1 MVSDQPPV
9 PHLPNVPSA
18 LSIAGSDPSGG
29 AGIQAD
35 LKVFSAFGVYGGAA
49 ITALTA
55 QNTRNVTGVQAVPPE
70 FVQAQ
75 LEALAADL
83 RFHAI
88 KVGMVANASIAA
100 VVADWLSEL
109 ALEDPPPAI
118 VVDPVMVSKGGDAL
132 VEAEAVAAIRNH
144 LLPLASVITP
154 NRHEAARLL
163 GEADCAGIDRGDGG
177 RGTIARVA
185 DLGGD
190 SSEGRR
196 SCGRRGWRVRRRSER
211 RDDRGRA
218 RRPRRGA
225 AAGVASHRHAA
236 SARLG
241 VCALV
246 RDRGGACPRRSVR
259 SGDRRSP
266 RLCGAFARV
275 GLESLR
281 GTRQGSAGPSPCDPR
296 GVRAG
301 RAPMAAP
308 WFHLDPLPESGVVWL
323 PKDEAKHATG
333 ARRLGEGDAVVLFD
347 GRGTIAHAT
356 LLGTRDRR
364 GDVEARIDSI
374 ERHEPKRAAGRAG
387 DGATQG

>member
-29 AGIQAD
+29 AVIQAD

-55 QNTRNVTGVQAVPPE
+55 QNTRNVTGVHAVPPE

-88 KVGMVANASIAA
+88 KVGMVANAAIAA

-132 VEAEAVAAIRNH
+132 VEAEAVAAIRDH

-163 GEADCAGIDRGDGG
+163 GESDTPESIEEMEDAARSLASLTSAAILLKGG
-177 RGTIARVA
+177 G
-185 DLGGD
+185 LGGD
-190 SSEGRR
+190 GVCESGGEPIGEVIVDVLVDH
-196 SCGRRGWRVRRRSER
+196 GEVRRLES
-211 RDDRGRA
+211 
-218 RRPRRGA
+218 PRIDTPHLHGSGCA
-225 AAGVASHRHAA
+225 LSSAIAAGL
-236 SARLG
+236 ARG
-241 VCALV
+241 VPFDQAI
-246 RDRGGACPRRSVR
+246 DEARSFVVR
-259 SGDRRSP
+259 SLESGWN
-266 RLCGAFARV
+266 LCV
-275 GLESLR
+275 GL
-281 GTRQGSAGPSPCDPR
+281 GKGPPD
-296 GVRAG
+296 
-301 RAPMAAP
+301 
-308 WFHLDPLPESGVVWL
+308 HL
-323 PKDEAKHATG
+323 HA
-333 ARRLGEGDAVVLFD
+333 
-347 GRGTIAHAT
+347 I
-356 LLGTRDRR
+356 
-364 GDVEARIDSI
+364 
-374 ERHEPKRAAGRAG
+374 RAAFERGEL
-387 DGATQG
+387 

>member
-1 MVSDQPPV
+1 MPENRRMVSDQPPV

-55 QNTRNVTGVQAVPPE
+55 QNTRNVTGVHAVPPE

-88 KVGMVANASIAA
+88 KVGMVANAAIAA

-132 VEAEAVAAIRNH
+132 VEAEAVAAIRDH

-163 GEADCAGIDRGDGG
+163 GESDTPESIEEMEDAARSLASLTSAAILLKGG
-177 RGTIARVA
+177 G
-185 DLGGD
+185 LGGD
-190 SSEGRR
+190 GVCESGGEPIGEVIVDVLVDH
-196 SCGRRGWRVRRRSER
+196 GEVRRLES
-211 RDDRGRA
+211 
-218 RRPRRGA
+218 PRIDTPHLHGSGCA
-225 AAGVASHRHAA
+225 LSSAIAAGL
-236 SARLG
+236 ARG
-241 VCALV
+241 VPFDQAI
-246 RDRGGACPRRSVR
+246 DEARSFVVR
-259 SGDRRSP
+259 SLESGWN
-266 RLCGAFARV
+266 LCV
-275 GLESLR
+275 GL
-281 GTRQGSAGPSPCDPR
+281 GKGPPD
-296 GVRAG
+296 
-301 RAPMAAP
+301 
-308 WFHLDPLPESGVVWL
+308 HL
-323 PKDEAKHATG
+323 HA
-333 ARRLGEGDAVVLFD
+333 
-347 GRGTIAHAT
+347 I
-356 LLGTRDRR
+356 
-364 GDVEARIDSI
+364 
-374 ERHEPKRAAGRAG
+374 RAAFERGEL
-387 DGATQG
+387 

>member
-55 QNTRNVTGVQAVPPE
+55 QNTRNVTGVHAVPPE

-88 KVGMVANASIAA
+88 KVGMVANAAIAA

-132 VEAEAVAAIRNH
+132 VEAEAVAAIRDH

-163 GEADCAGIDRGDGG
+163 GESDTPESIEEMEDAARSLASLTSAAILLKGG
-177 RGTIARVA
+177 G
-185 DLGGD
+185 LGGD
-190 SSEGRR
+190 GVCESGGEPIGEVIVDVLVDH
-196 SCGRRGWRVRRRSER
+196 GEVRR
-211 RDDRGRA
+211 
-218 RRPRRGA
+218 
-225 AAGVASHRHAA
+225 
-236 SARLG
+236 L
-241 VCALV
+241 
-246 RDRGGACPRRSVR
+246 
-259 SGDRRSP
+259 
-266 RLCGAFARV
+266 
-275 GLESLR
+275 
-281 GTRQGSAGPSPCDPR
+281 
-296 GVRAG
+296 
-301 RAPMAAP
+301 
-308 WFHLDPLPESGVVWL
+308 
-323 PKDEAKHATG
+323 
-333 ARRLGEGDAVVLFD
+333 
-347 GRGTIAHAT
+347 
-356 LLGTRDRR
+356 
-364 GDVEARIDSI
+364 
-374 ERHEPKRAAGRAG
+374 
-387 DGATQG
+387 

>member
-1 MVSDQPPV
+1 MVSYQPPV

-55 QNTRNVTGVQAVPPE
+55 QNTRNVTGVHAVPPE

-88 KVGMVANASIAA
+88 KVGMVANAAIAA

-132 VEAEAVAAIRNH
+132 VEAEAVAAISDH

-163 GEADCAGIDRGDGG
+163 GESDTPESIEEMEDAARSLASLTSAAILLKGG
-177 RGTIARVA
+177 G
-185 DLGGD
+185 LGGD
-190 SSEGRR
+190 WVCESGGEPIGEVIVDVLVDH
-196 SCGRRGWRVRRRSER
+196 GEVRRLES
-211 RDDRGRA
+211 
-218 RRPRRGA
+218 PRIDTPHLHGSGCA
-225 AAGVASHRHAA
+225 LSSAIAAGL
-236 SARLG
+236 ARG
-241 VCALV
+241 VPFDQAI
-246 RDRGGACPRRSVR
+246 DEARSFVVR
-259 SGDRRSP
+259 SLESGWN
-266 RLCGAFARV
+266 LCV
-275 GLESLR
+275 GL
-281 GTRQGSAGPSPCDPR
+281 GKGPPD
-296 GVRAG
+296 
-301 RAPMAAP
+301 
-308 WFHLDPLPESGVVWL
+308 HL
-323 PKDEAKHATG
+323 HA
-333 ARRLGEGDAVVLFD
+333 
-347 GRGTIAHAT
+347 I
-356 LLGTRDRR
+356 
-364 GDVEARIDSI
+364 
-374 ERHEPKRAAGRAG
+374 RAAFERGEL
-387 DGATQG
+387 

>member
-55 QNTRNVTGVQAVPPE
+55 QNTRNVTGVHAVPPE

-88 KVGMVANASIAA
+88 KVGMIANAAIAA

-132 VEAEAVAAIRNH
+132 VEAEAVAAIRDH

-163 GEADCAGIDRGDGG
+163 GEADAPESIEEMEDAARSLASLTSAAILLKGG
-177 RGTIARVA
+177 G
-185 DLGGD
+185 LGGD
-190 SSEGRR
+190 GVCESGGEPIGEVIVDVLVDH
-196 SCGRRGWRVRRRSER
+196 GEVRRLES
-211 RDDRGRA
+211 
-218 RRPRRGA
+218 PRIDTPHLHGSGCA
-225 AAGVASHRHAA
+225 LSSAIAAGL
-236 SARLG
+236 ARG
-241 VCALV
+241 VPFDQAI
-246 RDRGGACPRRSVR
+246 DEARSFVVR
-259 SGDRRSP
+259 SLESGWN
-266 RLCGAFARV
+266 LCV
-275 GLESLR
+275 GL
-281 GTRQGSAGPSPCDPR
+281 GKGPPDHLHAI
-296 GVRAG
+296 RA
-301 RAPMAAP
+301 A
-308 WFHLDPLPESGVVWL
+308 
-323 PKDEAKHATG
+323 
-333 ARRLGEGDAVVLFD
+333 
-347 GRGTIAHAT
+347 
-356 LLGTRDRR
+356 
-364 GDVEARIDSI
+364 I
-374 ERHEPKRAAGRAG
+374 ERGEL
-387 DGATQG
+387 

>member
-55 QNTRNVTGVQAVPPE
+55 QNTRNVTGVHAVPPE

-88 KVGMVANASIAA
+88 KVGMVANAAIAA

-132 VEAEAVAAIRNH
+132 VEAEAVAAIRDH

-163 GEADCAGIDRGDGG
+163 GESDTPESIEEMEDAARSLASLTSAAILLKGG
-177 RGTIARVA
+177 G
-185 DLGGD
+185 LGGD
-190 SSEGRR
+190 GVCESGGEPIGEVIVDVLVDH
-196 SCGRRGWRVRRRSER
+196 GEVRRLES
-211 RDDRGRA
+211 
-218 RRPRRGA
+218 PRIDTPHLHGSGCA
-225 AAGVASHRHAA
+225 LSSAIAAGL
-236 SARLG
+236 ARG
-241 VCALV
+241 VPFDQAI
-246 RDRGGACPRRSVR
+246 DEARSFVVR
-259 SGDRRSP
+259 SLESGWN
-266 RLCGAFARV
+266 LCV
-275 GLESLR
+275 GL
-281 GTRQGSAGPSPCDPR
+281 GKGPPDHMHAI
-296 GVRAG
+296 RA
-301 RAPMAAP
+301 A
-308 WFHLDPLPESGVVWL
+308 
-323 PKDEAKHATG
+323 
-333 ARRLGEGDAVVLFD
+333 
-347 GRGTIAHAT
+347 
-356 LLGTRDRR
+356 
-364 GDVEARIDSI
+364 I
-374 ERHEPKRAAGRAG
+374 ERGEL
-387 DGATQG
+387 

>member
-55 QNTRNVTGVQAVPPE
+55 QNTRNVTGVHAVPPE

-88 KVGMVANASIAA
+88 KVGMIANAAIAA

-132 VEAEAVAAIRNH
+132 VEAEAVAAIRDH

-163 GEADCAGIDRGDGG
+163 GESDTPESIEEMEDAARSLASLTSAAILLKGG
-177 RGTIARVA
+177 G
-185 DLGGD
+185 LGGD
-190 SSEGRR
+190 GVCESGGEPIGEVIVDVLVDH
-196 SCGRRGWRVRRRSER
+196 GEVRRLES
-211 RDDRGRA
+211 
-218 RRPRRGA
+218 PRIDTPHLHGSGCA
-225 AAGVASHRHAA
+225 LSSAIAAGL
-236 SARLG
+236 ARG
-241 VCALV
+241 VPFDQAI
-246 RDRGGACPRRSVR
+246 DEARSFVVR
-259 SGDRRSP
+259 SLESGWN
-266 RLCGAFARV
+266 LCV
-275 GLESLR
+275 GL
-281 GTRQGSAGPSPCDPR
+281 GKGPPD
-296 GVRAG
+296 
-301 RAPMAAP
+301 
-308 WFHLDPLPESGVVWL
+308 HL
-323 PKDEAKHATG
+323 HA
-333 ARRLGEGDAVVLFD
+333 
-347 GRGTIAHAT
+347 I
-356 LLGTRDRR
+356 
-364 GDVEARIDSI
+364 
-374 ERHEPKRAAGRAG
+374 RAAFERGEL
-387 DGATQG
+387 

>member
-55 QNTRNVTGVQAVPPE
+55 QNTRNVTGVHAVPPE

-88 KVGMVANASIAA
+88 KVGMVANAAIAA

-132 VEAEAVAAIRNH
+132 VEAEAVAAIRDH

-163 GEADCAGIDRGDGG
+163 GESDTPESIEEMEDAARSLASLTSAAILLKGG
-177 RGTIARVA
+177 G
-185 DLGGD
+185 LGGD
-190 SSEGRR
+190 GVCESGGEPIGEVIVDVLVDH
-196 SCGRRGWRVRRRSER
+196 GEVRRLES
-211 RDDRGRA
+211 
-218 RRPRRGA
+218 PRIDTPHLHGSGCA
-225 AAGVASHRHAA
+225 LSSAIAAGL
-236 SARLG
+236 ARG
-241 VCALV
+241 VPFDQAI
-246 RDRGGACPRRSVR
+246 DEARSFVVR
-259 SGDRRSP
+259 SLESGWN
-266 RLCGAFARV
+266 LCV
-275 GLESLR
+275 GL
-281 GTRQGSAGPSPCDPR
+281 GKGPPD
-296 GVRAG
+296 
-301 RAPMAAP
+301 
-308 WFHLDPLPESGVVWL
+308 HL
-323 PKDEAKHATG
+323 HA
-333 ARRLGEGDAVVLFD
+333 
-347 GRGTIAHAT
+347 I
-356 LLGTRDRR
+356 
-364 GDVEARIDSI
+364 
-374 ERHEPKRAAGRAG
+374 RAAFERGEL
-387 DGATQG
+387 

>member
-55 QNTRNVTGVQAVPPE
+55 QNTRNVTGVHAVPPE

-88 KVGMVANASIAA
+88 KVGMVANAAIAA

-132 VEAEAVAAIRNH
+132 VEAEAVAAIRDH

-163 GEADCAGIDRGDGG
+163 GESDTPESIEEMEDAARSLASLTSAAILLKGGGLGGDGVCESG
-177 RGTIARVA
+177 GEPIGEVIVDVLVDHGEVRRLESPRIDTPPVVTARLARSARVA
-185 DLGGD
+185 
-190 SSEGRR
+190 R
-196 SCGRRGWRVRRRSER
+196 
-211 RDDRGRA
+211 
-218 RRPRRGA
+218 
-225 AAGVASHRHAA
+225 
-236 SARLG
+236 
-241 VCALV
+241 
-246 RDRGGACPRRSVR
+246 
-259 SGDRRSP
+259 
-266 RLCGAFARV
+266 
-275 GLESLR
+275 
-281 GTRQGSAGPSPCDPR
+281 
-296 GVRAG
+296 
-301 RAPMAAP
+301 
-308 WFHLDPLPESGVVWL
+308 
-323 PKDEAKHATG
+323 
-333 ARRLGEGDAVVLFD
+333 
-347 GRGTIAHAT
+347 
-356 LLGTRDRR
+356 
-364 GDVEARIDSI
+364 
-374 ERHEPKRAAGRAG
+374 
-387 DGATQG
+387 

>member
-55 QNTRNVTGVQAVPPE
+55 QNTRNVTGVHAVPPE

-88 KVGMVANASIAA
+88 KVGMVANAAIAA

-132 VEAEAVAAIRNH
+132 VEAEAVAAIRDH

-163 GEADCAGIDRGDGG
+163 GESDTPESIEEMEDAARSLASLTSAAILLKGG
-177 RGTIARVA
+177 G
-185 DLGGD
+185 LGGD
-190 SSEGRR
+190 GVCESGGEPIGEVIVDVLVDH
-196 SCGRRGWRVRRRSER
+196 GEVRRLESPRIDTPHLHGSGCALSSAIAAGLAR
-211 RDDRGRA
+211 GVPFDQAIDDA
-218 RRPRRGA
+218 RRF
-225 AAGVASHRHAA
+225 V
-236 SARLG
+236 
-241 VCALV
+241 
-246 RDRGGACPRRSVR
+246 VR
-259 SGDRRSP
+259 SLESGWNLCVGLGKGPPDHLHAIREAIERGDR
-266 RLCGAFARV
+266 
-275 GLESLR
+275 
-281 GTRQGSAGPSPCDPR
+281 
-296 GVRAG
+296 
-301 RAPMAAP
+301 
-308 WFHLDPLPESGVVWL
+308 
-323 PKDEAKHATG
+323 
-333 ARRLGEGDAVVLFD
+333 
-347 GRGTIAHAT
+347 
-356 LLGTRDRR
+356 
-364 GDVEARIDSI
+364 
-374 ERHEPKRAAGRAG
+374 
-387 DGATQG
+387 

>member
-35 LKVFSAFGVYGGAA
+35 LKVFSAFGVYGVAA

-55 QNTRNVTGVQAVPPE
+55 QNTRNVTGVHAVPPE

-88 KVGMVANASIAA
+88 KVGMVANAAIAA

-132 VEAEAVAAIRNH
+132 VEAEAVAAIRDH

-163 GEADCAGIDRGDGG
+163 GESDTPESIEEMEDAARSLASLTSAAILLKGG
-177 RGTIARVA
+177 G
-185 DLGGD
+185 LGGD
-190 SSEGRR
+190 GVCESGGEPIGEVIVDVLVDH
-196 SCGRRGWRVRRRSER
+196 GEVRRLES
-211 RDDRGRA
+211 
-218 RRPRRGA
+218 PRIDTPHLHGSGCA
-225 AAGVASHRHAA
+225 LSSAIAAGLASGVPFDQAIDE
-236 SARLG
+236 ARSF
-241 VCALV
+241 V
-246 RDRGGACPRRSVR
+246 VR
-259 SGDRRSP
+259 SLESGWN
-266 RLCGAFARV
+266 LCV
-275 GLESLR
+275 GL
-281 GTRQGSAGPSPCDPR
+281 GKGPPD
-296 GVRAG
+296 
-301 RAPMAAP
+301 
-308 WFHLDPLPESGVVWL
+308 HL
-323 PKDEAKHATG
+323 HA
-333 ARRLGEGDAVVLFD
+333 
-347 GRGTIAHAT
+347 I
-356 LLGTRDRR
+356 
-364 GDVEARIDSI
+364 
-374 ERHEPKRAAGRAG
+374 RAAFERGEL
-387 DGATQG
+387 